1 MKKFFGMLTKQF
13 VEFVV
18 LKLHNTYIIVSKR
31 SLFTSKDK
39 HLLKQSLFISWNFNV
54 K

>member
-1 MKKFFGMLTKQF
+1 MKKNFGMLTKQF

-18 LKLHNTYIIVSKR
+18 LRLHNTYIIVRKR

-39 HLLKQSLFISWNFNV
+39 QLLKQLLFIS
-54 K
+54 

>member
-18 LKLHNTYIIVSKR
+18 LRLHNTYIIVRNEAYSR
-31 SLFTSKDK
+31 LRTNNYLNSCCLSLE
-39 HLLKQSLFISWNFNV
+39 ISM
-54 K
+54 

>member
-1 MKKFFGMLTKQF
+1 MKKNFGMLTKQF

-18 LKLHNTYIIVSKR
+18 LTLHNTYIIVRKR

-39 HLLKQSLFISWNFNV
+39 QLLKQLLFIS
-54 K
+54 